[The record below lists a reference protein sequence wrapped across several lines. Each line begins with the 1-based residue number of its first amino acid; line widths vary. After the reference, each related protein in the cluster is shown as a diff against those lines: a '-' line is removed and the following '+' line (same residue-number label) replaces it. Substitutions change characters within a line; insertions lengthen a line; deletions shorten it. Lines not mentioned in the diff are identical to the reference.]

1 MPKYPKSL
9 IQDIS
14 DLWAKCLELE
24 RRIKKLEKD
33 FDEHKKAFIDA
44 YVVITSRVSKL
55 EKVVENGNESENS
68 ER

>member
-14 DLWAKCLELE
+14 DLWAKCLEFE
-24 RRIKKLEKD
+24 RKIKKLEENLD
-33 FDEHKKAFIDA
+33 IYSNLIFEHLKVLDK
-44 YVVITSRVSKL
+44 RVSKL
-55 EKVVENGNESENS
+55 EETLKKL